1 MTRADSGR
9 RHKWW
14 RESELAYIR
23 DHAGRVPAR
32 EIRKALRVSRE
43 QLKGAVRWMRARGE
57 DVDLRCF
64 TSRTLVCPS
73 CGMARTLFGSEGVCE
88 PCRLARRLAETEAEI
103 ADLLPLLSPAD
114 RATYER
120 TDAQRETR
128 GDPMPAS
135 PRTSG
140 MGPYDRAMAE
150 ERHDIAME
158 RWQAA
163 RLRRLLKAA
172 QKRKERVSKKAKE
185 GRKDFPSV
193 QNPS

>member
-23 DHAGRVPAR
+23 ERAGRVPAR

-64 TSRTLVCPS
+64 RPKTLVCPS
-73 CGMARTLFGSEGVCE
+73 CGMARALFGSEGVCE
-88 PCRLARRLAETEAEI
+88 PCRLARRLADTEAEI
-103 ADLLPLLSPAD
+103 AGLLPLLSAAD

-120 TDAQRETR
+120 TEAKRETR

-135 PRTSG
+135 PRTAG
-140 MGPYDRAMAE
+140 MTAYERARAE

-172 QKRKERVSKKAKE
+172 QKRKERVSKKVRE
-185 GRKDFPSV
+185 SR
-193 QNPS
+193 